1 MMLRGGEACLWKS
14 LWKLSWNNPFE
25 RGWADICALAGI
37 SNYQNFFIFTNKF
50 FAEVVDSLFSKFN
63 VKFSHFSETV
73 KALNQKK
80 QCQSPASLWR
90 QSCAQIALSPW
101 LPWHSKLQVKLYF
114 VNHLHPCRLELLS
127 DRNLFCWFGMDCHWA
142 FLEAGYSFGHKL

>member
-1 MMLRGGEACLWKS
+1 MMLRGGEWLVYE
-14 LWKLSWNNPFE
+14 NPFE
-25 RGWADICALAGI
+25 NYRGIILLKGVEQI
-37 SNYQNFFIFTNKF
+37 SVLWQELPEFFHCHKKF
-50 FAEVVDSLFSKFN
+50 FAGAVDSLLSKFN

-127 DRNLFCWFGMDCHWA
+127 DRNLFC
-142 FLEAGYSFGHKL
+142 